1 MNERTEQM
9 AEGDADAP
17 RTVSDMIGLVIDS
30 ASSTEVLAH
39 IDIDERHHQG
49 TETVHGGVYAYVIQ
63 SMATIGATAAIRDSG
78 QSSVGISN
86 QTDFLRRFTR
96 GRLYIVGRAIQQ
108 GRTLQ
113 LWVVE
118 ISNGE
123 GKLVSRGQVRIF
135 N

>member
-49 TETVHGGVYAYVIQ
+49 QTTAT
-63 SMATIGATAAIRDSG
+63 STMAPTPTPMSFC
-78 QSSVGISN
+78 S
-86 QTDFLRRFTR
+86 
-96 GRLYIVGRAIQQ
+96 
-108 GRTLQ
+108 
-113 LWVVE
+113 
-118 ISNGE
+118 
-123 GKLVSRGQVRIF
+123 
-135 N
+135 